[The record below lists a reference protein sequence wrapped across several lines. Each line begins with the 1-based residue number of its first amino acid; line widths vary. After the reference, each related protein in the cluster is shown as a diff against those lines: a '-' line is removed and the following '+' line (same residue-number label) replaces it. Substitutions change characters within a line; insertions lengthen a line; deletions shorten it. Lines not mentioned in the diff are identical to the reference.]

1 VTLALVFLGGGI
13 GAVLRY
19 LTGVAALAAFGPAF
33 PWGTLIVNVLGCFLM
48 GVLAK
53 TLPLGGPGDARV
65 FLMTGILGGFTTFSA
80 FALDSAQLF
89 ERENL
94 AGLAGYLAGSV
105 GLSLAAVALGLMIGH
120 MLAR

>member
-1 VTLALVFLGGGI
+1 MTLALVFVGGGI

-19 LTGVAALAAFGPAF
+19 LTGVAAVEALGPAF
-33 PWGTLIVNVLGCFLM
+33 PWGTLIINVLGCLVM
-48 GVLAK
+48 GILAK
-53 TLPLGGPGDARV
+53 TLPLGGPGDARM

-89 ERENL
+89 ERGNL
-94 AGLAGYLAGSV
+94 SGLAGYLAGSV